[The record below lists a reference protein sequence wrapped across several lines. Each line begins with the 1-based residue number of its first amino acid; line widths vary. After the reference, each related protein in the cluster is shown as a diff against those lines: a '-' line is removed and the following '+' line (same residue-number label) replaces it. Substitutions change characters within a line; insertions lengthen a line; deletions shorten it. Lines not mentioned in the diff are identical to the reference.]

1 MFLSLVIDYI
11 LNLSLL
17 LMHAFGNREEWKKR
31 DRSTYP
37 QIKPEKIAQNLFPS
51 VLFGALTSYLP
62 VTVSDYYIKQL
73 SSSSK
78 MVLLY

>member
-1 MFLSLVIDYI
+1 
-11 LNLSLL
+11 
-17 LMHAFGNREEWKKR
+17 MHAFGNKEEWKKR

-37 QIKPEKIAQNLFPS
+37 QIKLEKIAQNIFPLA
-51 VLFGALTSYLP
+51 LFGALISDLP